1 MSSLFITT
9 AAQLAEYCAE
19 LATAPVIAFDTE
31 FVSEHSYRS
40 ELCLIQVAALE
51 KLAVIDPLA
60 VGDVRPF
67 WDLIVAPGHETIVH
81 AGREELNFCLHATGK
96 RPANLFDVQL
106 AAGFVSYEY
115 PAGYA
120 SLLNRMLG
128 ITLEK
133 GETRTDWRRRPL
145 SKPQLQYAL
154 DDVRHLQAIRDVL
167 HERLTA
173 RGRLEW
179 LYEELKT
186 WQDEVDDY
194 RHREHW
200 RKVSGNNG
208 LNRRSLGVLREL
220 WQWRERE
227 ALRRNQPARRV
238 LRDDLITELAK
249 RRTADVKQ
257 IHALRGM
264 ERSDLQKFLPDLA
277 RAIQSGL
284 DLPDHDLPTLLKKDQ
299 QQQFTLLGQFL
310 SAALSSLCRT
320 QGIAAALVG
329 TASDVRDLIT
339 FRLGL
344 DTEETPLLARGWR
357 EQVVGKLIE
366 ELLEGKLAARIVNP
380 QSDDPLRFERP
391 SSA

>member
-1 MSSLFITT
+1 LFWKTGQFAIGSQRAWPFLQDIPRSKAAFESHFHQLQSTQSGIEPARLQHGWGICVSSLFITT

-133 GETRTDWRRRPL
+133 GETAP
-145 SKPQLQYAL
+145 
-154 DDVRHLQAIRDVL
+154 I
-167 HERLTA
+167 
-173 RGRLEW
+173 G
-179 LYEELKT
+179 
-186 WQDEVDDY
+186 
-194 RHREHW
+194 
-200 RKVSGNNG
+200 
-208 LNRRSLGVLREL
+208 
-220 WQWRERE
+220 
-227 ALRRNQPARRV
+227 
-238 LRDDLITELAK
+238 
-249 RRTADVKQ
+249 
-257 IHALRGM
+257 
-264 ERSDLQKFLPDLA
+264 
-277 RAIQSGL
+277 
-284 DLPDHDLPTLLKKDQ
+284 
-299 QQQFTLLGQFL
+299 
-310 SAALSSLCRT
+310 
-320 QGIAAALVG
+320 AAA
-329 TASDVRDLIT
+329 R
-339 FRLGL
+339 
-344 DTEETPLLARGWR
+344 
-357 EQVVGKLIE
+357 
-366 ELLEGKLAARIVNP
+366 
-380 QSDDPLRFERP
+380 
-391 SSA
+391 